1 MKWIL
6 LIQIISYLFQKNG
19 IFKSLI
25 YNKYFIPCL
34 VVVGE
39 EREKKKKEEKG
50 NGKSKLFSIHVFG
63 YKKKRKKKKG

>member
-39 EREKKKKEEKG
+39 EREKKKGREREWEKQII
-50 NGKSKLFSIHVFG
+50 FHTCIWI
-63 YKKKRKKKKG
+63 